1 MDSLDPNEL
10 VFWKIS
16 DESLDD
22 GIGFVRFFP
31 EFDDLL
37 SGDAEIINGVMGGF
51 NLCGERDMWEI
62 SDMDEGNRIAMATRT
77 QPLTPPS
84 NFLEFPTFIFTGL

>member
-1 MDSLDPNEL
+1 MRRLMNQGRPSVPDPMNGHLHPVLAAPEGHQGLGNSKFRADDHLDPLDPNEL

-37 SGDAEIINGVMGGF
+37 SGDA
-51 NLCGERDMWEI
+51 
-62 SDMDEGNRIAMATRT
+62 
-77 QPLTPPS
+77 
-84 NFLEFPTFIFTGL
+84 